1 MGTALEVV
9 AGRVTAPGATVTA
22 LTANT
27 GASFTVRNSPPT
39 YDIRLL
45 AMWAKVNVAGVF
57 RIISPRLHDNVQG
70 IRMQTSTGAA
80 VPALPY
86 RPIQRLYA
94 QDALAPAI
102 SGSGVAGNIEL
113 GFFLVY
119 YQNLEGVNARFIDPV
134 ALMNRGVNILGVEV
148 DTTPGVTGDWSGASA
163 LNKTFDNL
171 KANVDYAV
179 LGATVSANCGGVGI
193 TGADTGNLRLGIPGE
208 ISLPFVAEEWF
219 VRLSRDSGIPLIPVI
234 NSANKGGTTIDI
246 AQDQGGAAV
255 NVSLILVEL
264 APGGAPSPTA
274 RPLGA

>member
-1 MGTALEVV
+1 MGYALEVV

-27 GASFTVRNSPPT
+27 GASFTFRNSPPT
-39 YDIRLL
+39 FDIRLVG
-45 AMWAKVNVAGVF
+45 MWAKVNVAGVF
-57 RIISPRLHDNVQG
+57 RIISPRLHDAVQG
-70 IRMQTSTGAA
+70 IRLQTSTGAA
-80 VPALPY
+80 VPMLPY

-94 QDALAPAI
+94 QDVLAPAI
-102 SGSGVAGNIEL
+102 SGSGVAGQIEL

-119 YQNLEGVNARFIDPV
+119 YQNLEGVNVKFIDPV
-134 ALMNRGVNILGVEV
+134 ALMNRGVNLVGIEV

-171 KANVDYAV
+171 KANTDYAI

-219 VRLSRDSGIPLIPVI
+219 VRLSR
-234 NSANKGGTTIDI
+234 
-246 AQDQGGAAV
+246 
-255 NVSLILVEL
+255 
-264 APGGAPSPTA
+264 
-274 RPLGA
+274 

>member
-1 MGTALEVV
+1 MGVALEVV

-27 GASFTVRNSPPT
+27 GASFTVRNSPT
-39 YDIRLL
+39 ANDIRLMG
-45 AMWAKVNVAGVF
+45 MWAFVNVAGVF

-70 IRMQTSTGAA
+70 IRHQTNTGAP
-80 VPALPY
+80 VPMLPF

-94 QDALAPAI
+94 QDNLAPGI
-102 SGSGVAGNIEL
+102 SGSTVAGQIEL

-134 ALMNRGVNILGVEV
+134 GLMNRGVNELGVEV

-171 KANVDYAV
+171 IANTDYAIV
-179 LGATVSANCGGVGI
+179 GLTLSANCGAVGI
-193 TGADTGNLRLGIPGE
+193 TGPDTGNLRLGIPG
-208 ISLPFVAEEWF
+208 STGLHYLGQEWF
-219 VRLSRDSGIPLIPVI
+219 LRLSRMSGIPLIPVI
-234 NSANKGGTTIDI
+234 NSANKAGTTIDI
-246 AQDQGGAAV
+246 ATSQAGLAV
-255 NVSLILVEL
+255 NVSLSLVQL

-274 RPLGA
+274 RPIGP